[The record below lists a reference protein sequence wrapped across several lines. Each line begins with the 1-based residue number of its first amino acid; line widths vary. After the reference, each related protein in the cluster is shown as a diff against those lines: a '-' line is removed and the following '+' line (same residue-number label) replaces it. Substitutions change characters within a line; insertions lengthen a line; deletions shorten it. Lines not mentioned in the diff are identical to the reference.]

1 MLISF
6 MYPVTYELGHG
17 HIPEGL
23 RMLIWSLWRPA
34 PLISIGGIVIGGLFF
49 AYGKNAF
56 CPWLGLIAD
65 AGINGKLEFK
75 GGVALGDQTRLIA
88 DVGINDK
95 LDLAKAVAILKTAQK
110 LVMTSGLIMCGMFIL
125 IALDNLDQGWHVTVA
140 HAAFALVSLIY
151 AGLISLLFIV
161 PVRAYWEG
169 QSLSDND

>member
-6 MYPVTYELGHG
+6 VLPSAYQLGQG
-17 HIPEGL
+17 HIPDGL
-23 RMLIWSLWRPA
+23 QWLFRLFRSPA
-34 PLISIGGIVIGGLFF
+34 SLISIGGIVIGGLFF

-56 CPWLGLIAD
+56 CPWLGLITD
-65 AGINGKLEFK
+65 AGINGKL
-75 GGVALGDQTRLIA
+75 G
-88 DVGINDK
+88 
-95 LDLAKAVAILKTAQK
+95 LAKAVAILNTTQK

-125 IALDNLDQGWHVTVA
+125 IALDNLDQGWHVAVA
-140 HAAFALVSLIY
+140 LAAWALISLIH

>member
-23 RMLIWSLWRPA
+23 RMLIEPFWRQA
-34 PLISIGGIVIGGLFF
+34 TLISIGGIVIGGLFF

-56 CPWLGLIAD
+56 CPWLGLITD
-65 AGINGKLEFK
+65 AGINGKL
-75 GGVALGDQTRLIA
+75 G
-88 DVGINDK
+88 
-95 LDLAKAVAILKTAQK
+95 LAKAVAILNTTQK

-125 IALDNLDQGWHVTVA
+125 IALDNLDQGWHVAVA
-140 HAAFALVSLIY
+140 LAAWALISLIH